1 MLEMLQQL
9 SDDQT
14 ALLGCGVAVLGSTLL
29 LMLSF
34 HANPENRKK
43 QASETLSNSG
53 KSHKIGEKE
62 QRRAA

>member
-1 MLEMLQQL
+1 MFEMLQQL

-14 ALLGCGVAVLGSTLL
+14 ALLGCGVAIVGSTLL

-34 HANPENRKK
+34 HANPDNRKK
-43 QASETLSNSG
+43 QNSGTSNIHSNSD
-53 KSHKIGEKE
+53 KNSAKE

>member
-14 ALLGCGVAVLGSTLL
+14 ALLGCGVAVVGSTLL

-43 QASETLSNSG
+43 QVSETLSHRINSD
-53 KSHKIGEKE
+53 KIGKKE
-62 QRRAA
+62 RRHAA